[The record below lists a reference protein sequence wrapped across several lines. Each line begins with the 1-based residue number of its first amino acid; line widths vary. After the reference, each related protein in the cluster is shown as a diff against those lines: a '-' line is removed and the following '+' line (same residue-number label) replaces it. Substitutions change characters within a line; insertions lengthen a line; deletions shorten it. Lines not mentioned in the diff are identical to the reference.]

1 MIINVRKL
9 PVIVSAIQW
18 TGENL
23 AEVLEFTG
31 RHPKFDEWFPGGFDE
46 YQAFVKND
54 RNVFKIK
61 TLEGTHEAKP
71 GDWIMRGVNG
81 EHYPCDLDIFEKTY
95 RIVDPAK
102 EHINKLID
110 ETVSTIVA
118 TLPRTREHSLAVTN
132 LEQAKLWLNA

>member
-1 MIINVRKL
+1 MIQNVQKV
-9 PVIVSAIQW
+9 PVIVQAIQW

-31 RHPKFDEWFPGGFDE
+31 KHPKWDSWFTSFEE
-46 YQAFVKND
+46 YERFVKND

-61 TLEGTHEAKP
+61 TLEGTHEANV
-71 GDWIMRGVNG
+71 GDWIIRGVNG
-81 EHYPCDLDIFEKTY
+81 EHYPCKPDIFQKTY
-95 RIVDPAK
+95 RVVDPAK
-102 EHINKLID
+102 EHINKLIN

-118 TLPRTREHSLAVTN
+118 TQPRTREHSLAITN

>member
-1 MIINVRKL
+1 MINVVKK
-9 PVIVSAIQW
+9 PITIQAIQW
-18 TGENL
+18 TGDNL

-31 RHPKFDEWFPGGFDE
+31 RHPKFDQWFSSFEE
-46 YQAFVKND
+46 YAEFVKND
-54 RNVFKIK
+54 RNVFKIVSEHGN
-61 TLEGTHEAKP
+61 LEANV
-71 GDWIMRGVNG
+71 GDWVMRGVKG
-81 EHYPCDLDIFEKTY
+81 EHYPCADDVFQQTY
-95 RIVDPAK
+95 VTVNPAK

>member
-1 MIINVRKL
+1 MIEYVRKL
-9 PVIVSAIQW
+9 PVIVAALQW
-18 TGENL
+18 TGTNL

-31 RHPKFDEWFPGGFDE
+31 KHPKWNEWFPGGFEE
-46 YQAFVKND
+46 YAEFVKND

-102 EHINKLID
+102 EDINKQID
-110 ETVSTIVA
+110 MVMSSIVA
-118 TLPRTREHSLAVTN
+118 TLPRTREHSLTITK
-132 LEQAKLWLNA
+132 LEEAKHWLNS